1 MKLTMINEK
10 AEALLWYIDM
20 IVNQGITMQVSKNED
35 IIHWIKRCLYCKI
48 NLYFFLSKYA
58 INIFSRTMTATFF
71 LCNM

>member
-35 IIHWIKRCLYCKI
+35 KIHWI
-48 NLYFFLSKYA
+48 
-58 INIFSRTMTATFF
+58 
-71 LCNM
+71 